1 MKTIF
6 APVFLFVSVGA
17 AQSQSINVDKDYS
30 LLVNSE
36 KGIPCQKCTLKYSAN
51 DGTILGYKVTDSL
64 GLARLPVEL
73 LPQVRNISIQLDK
86 GWYGIA
92 LTRAI
97 EPSSTIALTL
107 IGEKAVSPL
116 QKTLKEVI
124 VTGHQQLIEDT
135 GEAVIYNVAA
145 DIANSGTDATD
156 VLRRTPLV
164 SVDINGTPSI
174 KGSTSIKILLNGRA
188 VSYLQPSD
196 LLAQIPS
203 DLITK
208 VEVITAPGAKYDAD
222 GAAGII
228 NIITKNPVTLNHSG
242 SLNTGLGSKGSHL
255 FASDTYNT
263 KNLSISNGLGF
274 LSFYNSTQAT
284 QIAQY
289 AGEKTPFFDRA
300 SAGRTKG
307 LSSSYQGSIAT
318 LNKKNFFELS
328 VNAFLQTIKPEE
340 SFSSYARE
348 STNSQYQGSFASNNK
363 TANISSALSFERKFD
378 KNGQKVNA
386 TIEGGYLPTDNIVH
400 LSQEG
405 GFLSTRNRI
414 NNKNTLYNSSAKVD
428 YEFNLHK
435 KHFIE
440 AGIKAAKSYSAGTN
454 DAVLDSSSLNSH
466 TASHTDRTGYQ
477 LTYSVTS
484 SYFSYK
490 LAATP
495 RFSSKL
501 GFRYEY
507 TSSKYLL
514 DKQAGN
520 LNSYNRG
527 SLFPAL
533 TLVYKLSNT
542 STLTGNYNYRIQR
555 PPFSLLL
562 PVASYISSGIKYI
575 GNPYLNPE
583 FSHVV
588 EVSVSKYIEAN
599 YFRASVY
606 TTLTQDAVSSII
618 SQQDG
623 TTTTYINAGSE
634 KIVGL
639 NFWATIYP
647 VAAWSIN
654 YGFDFNYR
662 KISNILVSNTGFR
675 LTNTL
680 NTTFRIGNKWST
692 QLWGTFNT
700 PKILL
705 QGTENS
711 YTFSNISVKR
721 ELINK
726 KLFLAISVDN
736 PFSKG
741 FTQKQRIILPEYNS
755 SNEVLYYSRG
765 FRLLLNYK
773 FGNNKN
779 GTYRSKESS
788 IQSGFDVTNLEI
800 N

>member
-6 APVFLFVSVGA
+6 AALFLFVCVGA
-17 AQSQSINVDKDYS
+17 VQSQSIKVNQDYS
-30 LLVNSE
+30 LLINLKE
-36 KGIPCQKCTLKYSAN
+36 NIPCYKCILKYNAS
-51 DGTILGYKVTDSL
+51 DGTILGYKQTDSL
-64 GLARLPVEL
+64 GLAILPVEI
-73 LPQVRNISIQLDK
+73 LPQIRNISVQLGK
-86 GWYGIA
+86 GWYGST
-92 LTRAI
+92 LSRAI
-97 EPSSTIALTL
+97 EPGQTITLTSVPD
-107 IGEKAVSPL
+107 KAAPLL
-116 QKTLKEVI
+116 QKTLREVV

-164 SVDINGTPSI
+164 SVDVNGTPSI
-174 KGSTSIKILLNGRA
+174 KGSASIKILLNGRA

-203 DLITK
+203 DLIIK

-228 NIITKNPVTLNHSG
+228 NIITKNPVALNHSG
-242 SLNTGLGSKGSHL
+242 SLNTGLGSRGSHL

-274 LSFYNSTQAT
+274 LSFYNSTQAK

-289 AGEKTPFFDRA
+289 ADEEAPFFNRR
-300 SAGRTKG
+300 SAGRTRG

-318 LNKKNFFELS
+318 LNKKNYFELS
-328 VNAFLQTIKPEE
+328 LNAFLQTVKPEE
-340 SFSSYARE
+340 SFSSYTKE
-348 STNSQYQGSFASNNK
+348 HTNSQYQGLFASNNK
-363 TANISSALSFERKFD
+363 TANISSALSFERKFS
-378 KNGQKVNA
+378 KNDQKVSA
-386 TIEGGYLPTDNIVH
+386 TIEGGYLPTNNIVR
-400 LSQEG
+400 LLREADV
-405 GFLSTRNRI
+405 LSTCNRI
-414 NNKNTLYNSSAKVD
+414 NNKNTLYTSSAKVD
-428 YEFNLHK
+428 YEFNIHK
-435 KHFIE
+435 KHFFE

-454 DAVLDSSSLNSH
+454 DAVLDSSSVDNY
-466 TASHTDRTGYQ
+466 TASRNDRTGYQ
-477 LTYSVTS
+477 LSYSIAS

-495 RFSSKL
+495 RLSSKL
-501 GFRYEY
+501 GLRYEY
-507 TSSKYLL
+507 TSSKYSLE
-514 DKQAGN
+514 DQTGN
-520 LNSYNRG
+520 LDTYKRG

-533 TLVYKLSNT
+533 TVVYKLSNT

-562 PVASYISSGIKYI
+562 PVVSYISSGIKYI

-583 FSHVV
+583 FSHVI
-588 EVSVSKYIEAN
+588 ELSVSKYIEAN

-606 TTLTQDAVSSII
+606 TTLTQGAVSSVI

-639 NFWATIYP
+639 NFWATVYP
-647 VAAWSIN
+647 VTAWSIN

-662 KISNILVSNTGFR
+662 KVSNTVVSNTGLR

-692 QLWGTFNT
+692 QLWGAFNT

-705 QGTENS
+705 QGTENN
-711 YTFSNISVKR
+711 YTFSNLSVKR
-721 ELINK
+721 EMISK
-726 KLFLAISVDN
+726 RLFLALSVDN

-741 FTQKQRIILPEYNS
+741 FTQKQKIVLPEYSS

-788 IQSGFDVTNLEI
+788 IQSGFDVTNLET